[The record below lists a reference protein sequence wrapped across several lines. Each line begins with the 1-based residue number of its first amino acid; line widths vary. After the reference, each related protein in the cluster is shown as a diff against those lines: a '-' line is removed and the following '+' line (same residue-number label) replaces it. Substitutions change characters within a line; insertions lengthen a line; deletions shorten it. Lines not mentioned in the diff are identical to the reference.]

1 MESMEAQIRSERGFI
16 ESQMSEREQEREDYE
31 KKINELKQLLTK
43 KSTDLFEAEDA
54 VSNRVSNFYTN
65 YPLFFLSSGFLCYTL
80 QLLLFI
86 SSREYI

>member
-43 KSTDLFEAEDA
+43 KSTDMFEAEDA

-65 YPLFFLSSGFLCYTL
+65 YPLFPKYWKKYPNFLPYLGKNTL
-80 QLLLFI
+80 NFF
-86 SSREYI
+86 

>member
-43 KSTDLFEAEDA
+43 KSTDMFEAEDA

-65 YPLFFLSSGFLCYTL
+65 YPLLSLKWIFMLYSSTFTFFLHFEN
-80 QLLLFI
+80 I
-86 SSREYI
+86 